1 MNKTSKSDQL
11 YRLLLERISRLSDG
25 DNFPT
30 LREIMREYRVSQFTA
45 APALKRLQEKGL
57 IASHV
62 GRGSVVTRAAGRRHG
77 ATILYLRPDWPSFS
91 IQAMEEAMT
100 GEAAARGYHC
110 EILRYDI
117 AADIYRQLPGFEA
130 DAVILDPIQFDHFT
144 AEQLQILTS
153 SVRPVVLCRSTLP
166 VFNIK
171 CVGSHLMETGITA
184 ANYLYRNGHRK
195 IGVLFSE
202 GRSYTMTT
210 VVDTLLLCART
221 LGCEVT
227 VLDANIR
234 RGVDSCARPG
244 SFWNGSSSRISPRFS
259 YAATRPPAKPS
270 PSCAHATSPYRRN
283 SVCSATVST
292 RCRTKRRSSVPWMR
306 RSPGRRR
313 RCWTSST
320 TSFPAISPFRGR
332 SISPRKSVNTRVYN
346 IYRETSYE
354 TIL

>member
-62 GRGSVVTRAAGRRHG
+62 GRGSVVTRTAGRRHG

-234 RGVDSCARPG
+234 ARSRFLPPDPGVSGTGVQAGFHRAFRMQLRDRPRNPRLPALARRRRTGGTQSAQLRFRHGAGRGAVHQFRGCAR
-244 SFWNGSSSRISPRFS
+244 SPD
-259 YAATRPPAKPS
+259 
-270 PSCAHATSPYRRN
+270 
-283 SVCSATVST
+283 
-292 RCRTKRRSSVPWMR
+292 
-306 RSPGRRR
+306 RRR

-332 SISPRKSVNTRVYN
+332 SISPRKSREYQSVQHLSGN
-346 IYRETSYE
+346 I
-354 TIL
+354 L

>member
-11 YRLLLERISRLSDG
+11 YRLLLERLSRLSDG

-62 GRGSVVTRAAGRRHG
+62 GRGSVVTRSAGRRHG

-153 SVRPVVLCRSTLP
+153 SVLPVVLCRSTLP

-234 RGVDSCARPG
+234 RGVDSCRQTREFLEREFKPDFTAL
-244 SFWNGSSSRISPRFS
+244 FVCS
-259 YAATRPPAKPS
+259 YATARETLAFLRSRDVAVPEELS
-270 PSCAHATSPYRRN
+270 LLSYGFD
-283 SVCSATVST
+283 TVPDEAPFI
-292 RCRTKRRSSVPWMR
+292 SSVDAPLPR
-306 RSPGRRR
+306 QAKAVLDIIDHQLSGDL
-313 RCWTSST
+313 
-320 TSFPAISPFRGR
+320 SFPGQINIPPEIREYQ
-332 SISPRKSVNTRVYN
+332 SVQHLSGN
-346 IYRETSYE
+346 I
-354 TIL
+354 L